1 MSCDQPQE
9 NTHAAD
15 RLETAFSL
23 FNQASVELI
32 DSYAK
37 LQKDVASLSAQL
49 ELANLALVRQTSE
62 RVGLADEDLSPPP
75 EVATVGDLIES
86 QIKRELGIKD
96 MGTLLPGHG
105 GIMDRLDSLLP
116 SAFVTWLILY
126 ALV

>member
-9 NTHAAD
+9 NAHAAD

-62 RVGLADEDLSPPP
+62 RVGLAELLGR
-75 EVATVGDLIES
+75 VAAKQKKG
-86 QIKRELGIKD
+86 K
-96 MGTLLPGHG
+96 
-105 GIMDRLDSLLP
+105 
-116 SAFVTWLILY
+116 
-126 ALV
+126 

>member
-62 RVGLADEDLSPPP
+62 RVGLAE
-75 EVATVGDLIES
+75 
-86 QIKRELGIKD
+86 
-96 MGTLLPGHG
+96 
-105 GIMDRLDSLLP
+105 RL
-116 SAFVTWLILY
+116 AAAV
-126 ALV
+126 